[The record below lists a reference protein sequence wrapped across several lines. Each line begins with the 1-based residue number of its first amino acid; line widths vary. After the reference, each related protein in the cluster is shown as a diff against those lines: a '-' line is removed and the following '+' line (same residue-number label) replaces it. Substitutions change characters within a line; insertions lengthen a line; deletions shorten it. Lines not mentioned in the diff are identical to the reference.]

1 MSKIRGPCTYSGV
14 TEASDTGGID
24 PETQSAIV
32 NNGVRG
38 MLNSGMSL
46 NCTVNVNVNSE
57 R

>member
-14 TEASDTGGID
+14 TEASDSGGID
-24 PETQSAIV
+24 SETQSEIV

-46 NCTVNVNVNSE
+46 ICTVNVNVNSE
-57 R
+57 Q

>member
-1 MSKIRGPCTYSGV
+1 VSKILGPCTS
-14 TEASDTGGID
+14 SDTGGID
-24 PETQSAIV
+24 SETQSEIV

-57 R
+57 Q

>member
-1 MSKIRGPCTYSGV
+1 MSKILAPCTSSGV

-24 PETQSAIV
+24 SETQSEIV

-38 MLNSGMSL
+38 MLNSGIRL

-57 R
+57 Q

>member
-1 MSKIRGPCTYSGV
+1 MSKILGPCTSSGV
-14 TEASDTGGID
+14 TEASGTGGID
-24 PETQSAIV
+24 SETQSEIV

-57 R
+57 Q